1 MPAHSATATS
11 PILTLQFGMSQPGSS
26 RREFLRTVGVTSAA
40 LMAPLPLAAAGASER
55 QARFGSTSTGG
66 AHIAAP
72 RGLALAPNDFL
83 FESGL
88 TYLQTGSL
96 GPTPRPVLEKALGAW
111 TTLESNPAAQ
121 GYGPLEH
128 ALEEV
133 RAKAAGFLGCR
144 TEEMI
149 LTNCTT
155 EGMNWIAQGLGL
167 AAGDRV
173 LTTDQE
179 HPGGR
184 VCWDYAV
191 RKFGIGL
198 DVVPIAPGETDTQA
212 IVLRFL
218 RAITP
223 KTKVLS
229 FSHLLSSTGLRMP
242 VAELSQLAR
251 EHGCLAVVD
260 GAQAVG
266 AIAVDL
272 KALGCHAYATSG
284 HKWLLAPK
292 GTGLLYLSEELGARI
307 DPIALQ
313 SGRAG
318 YSASSGVSSIPSVVG
333 LGAAIDYLTTIG
345 MAKVEAHNLAL
356 RERLHGALAAIP
368 QLSIVSGGAGPTAS
382 PLLSYRLPDA
392 VKSGDLHAR
401 LRTRHHV
408 EVKVVPGNWFNGQR
422 ISTHLFNTEQDI
434 DALLRALTAELR

>member
-1 MPAHSATATS
+1 MTHS
-11 PILTLQFGMSQPGSS
+11 GST
-26 RREFLRTVGVTSAA
+26 RRDFLRLMGATSAA
-40 LMAPLPLAAAGASER
+40 LMAPAPLAAHV
-55 QARFGSTSTGG
+55 TGDDRVNG
-66 AHIAAP
+66 TP
-72 RGLALAPNDFL
+72 RGLALAPDDFL
-83 FESGL
+83 LEPGL

-96 GPTPRPVLEKALGAW
+96 GPTPRPVMEKVIGAW
-111 TTLESNPAAQ
+111 TTLETNPAAQ

-128 ALEEV
+128 ALDEV
-133 RAKAAGFLGCR
+133 RAKAATFLGCK

-155 EGMNWIAQGLGL
+155 EGMNWIVEGLGL
-167 AAGDRV
+167 AAGDHV

-191 RKFGIGL
+191 RRFGVVL
-198 DVVPIAPGETDTQA
+198 DVVPIPPGENDPQA

-223 KTKVLS
+223 RTKVLS

-266 AIAVDL
+266 GIAVDL

-292 GTGLLYLSEELGARI
+292 GTGLLYLSEELGSRV
-307 DPIALQ
+307 DPVALQ

-318 YSASSGVSSIPSVVG
+318 YSASSGVTSIPSVVG
-333 LGAAIDYLTTIG
+333 LGAAIDYVTRIG
-345 MAKVEAHNLAL
+345 IAKVEAHNLAL
-356 RERLHGALAAIP
+356 RERLHTALAAIP
-368 QLSIVSGGAGPTAS
+368 QLRIVSGAAGATAS
-382 PLLSYRLPDA
+382 PLLSYRLPDQ
-392 VKSGDLHAR
+392 VKSGELHVR
-401 LRTRHHV
+401 LRERHHV

-422 ISTHLFNTEQDI
+422 ISTHLFNTEQDVE
-434 DALLRALTAELR
+434 ALVRALSTELR